1 MQIKHLKKGILISF
15 AVSFILSSFFI
26 IGLFSNIQ
34 ISLSDNFYG
43 GKTAN
48 DNIVV
53 IAIDDKSLQEI
64 GRWPWNRNEFANVIR
79 LLKDSSV
86 VAIDVAFFEKS
97 ENDKEIIDAVR
108 SSGNVILPVEYT
120 SYIEENGSI
129 IGKDILLP
137 INGLRENTSLGYIN
151 IISDK
156 DGVSRAV
163 NMDIKGEYDSF
174 AELIYEK
181 YTDNK
186 FKLKSQRLLV
196 NFVGRPGSFTTYSF
210 TDVVNGRIDAAD
222 FRDKIILIGAT
233 SPDMHDDYFVPTS
246 NGKAMPGVE
255 IHANTL
261 QTMINE
267 DFLYLEDDLILILTI
282 FISSIITLFLIY
294 RFSVPISSLII
305 FGLIILYTFIS
316 INLFDMGIIM
326 NLVYIPLSFISTQI
340 SLIAYFYFSEK
351 KEKDRITSAFGKY
364 VSPHI
369 VKELIE
375 HPEKLNL
382 GGEKR
387 TITVFFSDIRG
398 FTNLAERFKPEEL
411 VNFLNEYLS
420 DMTNII
426 IDNGGVVDKYI
437 GDAIMAF
444 WGAPLDEKDHA
455 KLACETSL
463 QMINRLE
470 LLRKKWKDEGKPE
483 INIGCGINSGE
494 AVIGNMG
501 SDKRFDYTAMGDAVN
516 LGSRLE
522 GLTKQYGVNIIISE
536 NTKKY
541 VNDEFLVR
549 ELDFVAVKGKKEP
562 IKIYELICLINDATK
577 RDIKLKDMFENGL
590 KNYSEMRWDNAIKY
604 FKDCLNIK
612 EDKASKIF
620 IERCLDYKKNPPDK
634 NWNHVWVMKTK

>member
-64 GRWPWNRNEFANVIR
+64 GRWPWNRNEFANAIR

-455 KLACETSL
+455 KLACKTSL

-470 LLRKKWKDEGKPE
+470 LLRKRWKDEGKQE

-562 IKIYELICLINDATK
+562 IKIYELLCLKNDATK

>member
-64 GRWPWNRNEFANVIR
+64 GRWPWNRNEFANAIR

-351 KEKDRITSAFGKY
+351 T
-364 VSPHI
+364 
-369 VKELIE
+369 
-375 HPEKLNL
+375 
-382 GGEKR
+382 
-387 TITVFFSDIRG
+387 T
-398 FTNLAERFKPEEL
+398 FT
-411 VNFLNEYLS
+411 
-420 DMTNII
+420 
-426 IDNGGVVDKYI
+426 
-437 GDAIMAF
+437 
-444 WGAPLDEKDHA
+444 
-455 KLACETSL
+455 
-463 QMINRLE
+463 
-470 LLRKKWKDEGKPE
+470 
-483 INIGCGINSGE
+483 
-494 AVIGNMG
+494 
-501 SDKRFDYTAMGDAVN
+501 
-516 LGSRLE
+516 
-522 GLTKQYGVNIIISE
+522 
-536 NTKKY
+536 
-541 VNDEFLVR
+541 
-549 ELDFVAVKGKKEP
+549 
-562 IKIYELICLINDATK
+562 
-577 RDIKLKDMFENGL
+577 
-590 KNYSEMRWDNAIKY
+590 
-604 FKDCLNIK
+604 
-612 EDKASKIF
+612 
-620 IERCLDYKKNPPDK
+620 
-634 NWNHVWVMKTK
+634 